1 MQKIIFDLFD
11 LIYGELDVEQ
21 DRLRGKI
28 VYRFISYCDLE
39 ISILYYPGNQE
50 IVTRQNFPQEFN
62 SYIPTYEDEIK
73 IHYEKWIRFKFSDK
87 VKMKSVKFI
96 SFI

>member
-28 VYRFISYCDLE
+28 VYRFISYYDLD

-73 IHYEKWIRFKFSDK
+73 IYYEKWIRFKFSDK